1 MVVFADTDDPGEFIM
16 SQGVEKQIFYFDKK
30 GPDNTDKTLDLAL
43 ACCQDRGIHKIVV
56 ASSRGQ
62 TALKLHSM
70 ASLSVEIIAVTYGAG
85 SRYTD
90 DLEEFNKNQAT
101 LVENNIRI
109 VRGLH
114 TLSGAEKTF
123 ENKYK
128 TRFTPLNVVADTLRM
143 FCHGVKVCVEIAVM
157 AAEHGFIRTD
167 EEVVVVAGSH
177 HGADTALVL
186 QPAFAANIFDTRIR
200 RLLCM
205 PS

>member
-1 MVVFADTDDPGEFIM
+1 VVVFTATDDPGEFIM
-16 SQGVEKQIFYFDKK
+16 SYGVEKQIFYFDKK

-43 ACCQDRGIHKIVV
+43 ACCQEMGINKIVV

-62 TALKLHSM
+62 TALKLHSK
-70 ASLSVEIIAVTYGAG
+70 ASPSVEIIAVTYGAG

-101 LVENNIRI
+101 LVENKIRI

-114 TLSGAEKTF
+114 TLSGAERAF

-128 TRFTPLNVVADTLRM
+128 TAFIPLNVVADTLRM
-143 FCHGVKVCVEIAVM
+143 FCHGVKVCVEISVM

-167 EEVVVVAGSH
+167 EEVVVIAGSH

-186 QPAFAANIFDTRIR
+186 KPAFAANMFDSKIR

>member
-1 MVVFADTDDPGEFIM
+1 MAVFAATDNPEGFIM
-16 SQGVEKQIFYFDKK
+16 SLGVEKQIFYFDKK

-43 ACCQDRGIHKIVV
+43 ACCQDRGINKIVV

-62 TALKLHSM
+62 TALKLYSKASPSM
-70 ASLSVEIIAVTYGAG
+70 EIIAVTYGAG

-90 DLEEFNKNQAT
+90 DLEEFNKNQAA
-101 LVENNIRI
+101 LLENKIRI

-143 FCHGVKVCVEIAVM
+143 FSHGVKVCVEISVM
-157 AAEHGFIRTD
+157 AAEHGFIRAD

-186 QPAFAANIFDTRIR
+186 KPAFAANIFDTKIKQ
-200 RLLCM
+200 LLCM

>member
-1 MVVFADTDDPGEFIM
+1 M

-30 GPDNTDKTLDLAL
+30 GPENTDKTIDLAL
-43 ACCQDRGIHKIVV
+43 ACCQEREINKIVV

-62 TALKLHSM
+62 TALKLHSK
-70 ASLSVEIIAVTYGAG
+70 AATAVEIIAVTYGAG

-90 DLEEFNKNQAT
+90 DLEEFNKNRAA
-101 LVENNIRI
+101 LVQNKIRI

-114 TLSGAEKTF
+114 TLSGAERTF

-128 TRFTPLNVVADTLRM
+128 TGFTPLNVVADTLRM
-143 FCHGVKVCVEIAVM
+143 FCHGVKVCVEISVM

-167 EEVVVVAGSH
+167 EEVVVIAGSH

-186 QPAFAANIFDTRIR
+186 KPAYAANIFDTKIR
-200 RLLCM
+200 QLLCM
-205 PS
+205 PA